1 MPKSDKQRLKIL
13 YIADFLMRETDDELD
28 NKERPI
34 HGVLISDIKDHLK
47 SVGIEAEEHS
57 IRRDIDL
64 LNGLYRKN
72 KEEKTFPPL
81 MEVLGGKGKP
91 VYLGWR
97 YFPFEDVEIIAECV
111 ASAGFISEDEANELI
126 EKLKKLCSKYQAK
139 SLTKEYIVAER
150 PKYAQGDM
158 IKRLR
163 RIREAIRDNQKV
175 TFYYT
180 KHNTKDFS
188 KTELRNKEK
197 PYIVSPFKV
206 VLSEGK
212 HYLVGYDDTRHQ
224 IRSYRID
231 RMTTLN
237 KKSAPREG
245 KDKFEKMGISDYAKQ
260 TFGMFISGKADY
272 TTIKFDVSLLDT
284 MLERFGGNSG
294 TTKYTQV
301 DDKHFEVKTF
311 IVRSDIFYGWI
322 CGFGGKA
329 VIINPPDTIEKFK
342 TYLKKIETDYS
353 NIPSDSRD

>member
-1 MPKSDKQRLKIL
+1 MPKSDNQKLKLL
-13 YIADFLMRETDDELD
+13 YIADYLMEKTDADEKGNML
-28 NKERPI
+28 
-34 HGVLISDIKDHLK
+34 HGVLLWQIKNHLK
-47 SVGIEAEEHS
+47 KKGIEAEEHS

-64 LNGLYRKN
+64 LCGGKDLALDSILDVR
-72 KEEKTFPPL
+72 
-81 MEVLGGKGKP
+81 GGKGKP
-91 VYLGWR
+91 IYLGTR

-126 EKLKKLCSKYQAK
+126 EKLKKLCSDYQAK

-231 RMTTLN
+231 RMTMLN

-245 KDKFEKMGISDYAKQ
+245 KEKFEKMGISDYAKQ

-272 TTIKFDVSLLDT
+272 TTIRFDVSLLDT

-301 DDKHFEVKTF
+301 DDTHFEVKTF

-329 VIINPPDTIEKFK
+329 VIVNPPDTIEKFK
-342 TYLKKIETDYS
+342 TYLTKIEADYS